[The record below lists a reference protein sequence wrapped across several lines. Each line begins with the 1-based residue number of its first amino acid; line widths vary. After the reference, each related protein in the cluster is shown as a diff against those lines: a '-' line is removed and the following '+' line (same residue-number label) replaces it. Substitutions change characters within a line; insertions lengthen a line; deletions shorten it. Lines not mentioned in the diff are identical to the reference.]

1 MRRTLALAGAAILA
15 AGLGGLASGG
25 SASADHGVAHNVEA
39 SEVAVDLDT
48 DFQGSG
54 LEGTFVELQN
64 NTGSSQ
70 PLDGYE
76 VWGCTASTDF
86 QIIAFGPSH
95 DIDPDD
101 QFLIADP
108 SNYSGP
114 RSAEASF
121 ANPARGLLN
130 QDDGGIRLIDPVGTV
145 NGVKWGMPSQD
156 TACAGL
162 PTAKDGASPTDTHS
176 LNYDTSID
184 VWCAAPANP
193 HEPSPSCAS

>member
-15 AGLGGLASGG
+15 AGLGGLASG
-25 SASADHGVAHNVEA
+25 SASADHGVTHDVEA

-48 DFQGSG
+48 TFQEDV
-54 LEGTFVELQN
+54 LEGTVVELHN
-64 NTGSSQ
+64 NDKVSSKS
-70 PLDGYE
+70 LDRYK
-76 VWGCTASTDF
+76 VRGCTASDSF
-86 QIIAFGPSH
+86 QIIAFGPGH
-95 DIDPDD
+95 VIAADD

-114 RSAEASF
+114 AEAFF

-130 QDDGGIRLIDPVGTV
+130 QDDGGVMLEDTITGLVV
-145 NGVKWGMPSQD
+145 NGVQWGMPHAD
-156 TACAGL
+156 CASLDPADG
-162 PTAKDGASPTDTHS
+162 GASPTDTHS